1 MAKITLFK
9 SRAHRMF
16 RVIQT
21 ISLMVLLTSLSLI
34 AETADRQKITF
45 AFFDDPNTSATM
57 KYTELVYT
65 DAFYRLNI
73 DFSYAVFPSI
83 RASKMAD
90 LGRVDGEP
98 GRVAAYG
105 QKHPNLI
112 RIDESLGSIAISAYI
127 HDPSININSWKDTQ
141 NQTYNIEYYRGIAIA
156 KQRLSQYVND
166 NWLTDSSSPS
176 ESLRKLLRGRIDI
189 YIGTKELTTE
199 LLATAAFVN
208 SNILITS
215 TLEEFLFYGY
225 LHKSHSDL
233 AIKLAEIFRQ
243 MKSEGKLKD
252 YQIQAKQ
259 FIQQQK

>member
-1 MAKITLFK
+1 M
-9 SRAHRMF
+9 
-16 RVIQT
+16 
-21 ISLMVLLTSLSLI
+21 
-34 AETADRQKITF
+34 
-45 AFFDDPNTSATM
+45 
-57 KYTELVYT
+57 
-65 DAFYRLNI
+65 
-73 DFSYAVFPSI
+73 
-83 RASKMAD
+83 
-90 LGRVDGEP
+90 
-98 GRVAAYG
+98 
-105 QKHPNLI
+105 
-112 RIDESLGSIAISAYI
+112 
-127 HDPSININSWKDTQ
+127 
-141 NQTYNIEYYRGIAIA
+141 
-156 KQRLSQYVND
+156 
-166 NWLTDSSSPS
+166 
-176 ESLRKLLRGRIDI
+176 RKLLRGRIDI